1 MKAYTCFCYGPTGN
15 NFPTRNI
22 WLFLVRTS
30 HFKIGN
36 PCFLFT
42 GGVHLTAVQCPRA
55 FFIFNLRI
63 ARVENNLNCRC
74 KVRRYKN
81 NNYVTYTKLYLL
93 LDLLVVRK
101 YQFSWVGGHTVLRLF
116 LCLTSQSASCAAP
129 EGNRGSGP
137 PPPLE
142 NHKLYS
148 QVIWV
153 SNKTFYRDPPPPPP
167 TGKCWTLSEIFYN

>member
-1 MKAYTCFCYGPTGN
+1 MSK
-15 NFPTRNI
+15 
-22 WLFLVRTS
+22 S
-30 HFKIGN
+30 
-36 PCFLFT
+36 
-42 GGVHLTAVQCPRA
+42 

-81 NNYVTYTKLYLL
+81 NNYGYLHKVILL
-93 LDLLVVRK
+93 LDLLVARK
-101 YQFSWVGGHTVLRLF
+101 YQFSWVGGHTILCLF
-116 LCLTSQSASCAAP
+116 LCLTSQSASCADP
-129 EGNRGSGP
+129 EGDRGSGP

-153 SNKTFYRDPPPPPP
+153 SYKTFYRDPPPTPPAHWKVLDP
-167 TGKCWTLSEIFYN
+167 L

>member
-1 MKAYTCFCYGPTGN
+1 MSK
-15 NFPTRNI
+15 
-22 WLFLVRTS
+22 S
-30 HFKIGN
+30 
-36 PCFLFT
+36 
-42 GGVHLTAVQCPRA
+42 

-81 NNYVTYTKLYLL
+81 NNYVTYTKLYYCWICWWPGSISFRGLAVIL
-93 LDLLVVRK
+93 FCVYFYAWRLSQHHVRI
-101 YQFSWVGGHTVLRLF
+101 QRGIGG
-116 LCLTSQSASCAAP
+116 P
-129 EGNRGSGP
+129 DP

-153 SNKTFYRDPPPPPP
+153 SYKTFYRDPPPPPP
-167 TGKCWTLSEIFYN
+167 GKCWTPSESFDN